1 LLHEIPDS
9 SWCHFESFRV
19 IASLLAHFVVTTMA
33 NDYGDNAPWYE
44 WIGLI
49 VVSSISFWAQ
59 AVVTEERFVP
69 SLNVF
74 CTKFSIAD
82 DIAGATMM
90 AAAAS
95 SPELL
100 ASFTTL
106 FITHT
111 SLGIGTIVGS
121 EIFNQVSTLL

>member
-1 LLHEIPDS
+1 MKFQIPLGLPIFS
-9 SWCHFESFRV
+9 RV
-19 IASLLAHFVVTTMA
+19 IAPVARSSITMA
-33 NDYGDNAPWYE
+33 NDDNNAPWYE

-49 VVSSISFWAQ
+49 SVSSISFWAQ

-74 CTKFSIAD
+74 CSKFRIRD
-82 DIAGATMM
+82 DIAGATLM

-121 EIFNQVSTLL
+121 EIFNQVSILL